1 MDTYQRAGRKTRY
14 FMAHTETGRKQLST
28 GTSSKVTAGAIA
40 ATWYELAQEHRAW
53 ELLAMVLSGA
63 VSIGRLYDAWV
74 ASGRN
79 VIETRRLLADADVT
93 IVVEDWI
100 AIHRREVKR
109 DSADHALVHV
119 RHFFPS
125 GKPVLA
131 STVTTEWLVRR
142 LGAYAGK
149 RNTIRKVHSSVSGFL
164 QYCTNVKALFALN
177 PMMRVARP
185 RVETSPTRFYDID
198 VVERIVGAQPS
209 VERRAVFALLYGT
222 GIEVSVAIALTR
234 SDLDVLTKQIRAA
247 GTKAH
252 TRDRMCLVAEWAWP
266 ILWEHARHALPAA
279 SLFPTYWSRH
289 TVSDWHR
296 QTVGNG
302 TKDRHGAV
310 ATPGL
315 NLRDRHPLHCARDHW
330 AVRALRVGTPIA
342 VVQAQLGHGSPMLT
356 LSKYG
361 RFMPSAADRKHWEA
375 AATEYD
381 QQRRASK

>member
-28 GTSSKVTAGAIA
+28 GTANKKMASAIA

-53 ELLAMVLSGA
+53 ELLSMVLSGA
-63 VSIGRLYDAWV
+63 VTIGRLYDAWI

-93 IVVEDWI
+93 AIVEEWI
-100 AIHRREVKR
+100 AIHRRGVKR

-119 RHFFPS
+119 RHFFT
-125 GKPVLA
+125 GGTPVLA
-131 STVTTEWLVRR
+131 SAVTTEWLVRR

-149 RNTIRKVHSSVSGFL
+149 RNTIRKVHSSVSGSL
-164 QYCTNVKALFALN
+164 DYCTTVKGLFAAN
-177 PMMRVARP
+177 PMLRVSRP
-185 RVETSPTRFYDID
+185 KVEPSPIRFYDTD
-198 VVERIVGAQPS
+198 VVERIVAAQPT
-209 VERRAVFALLYGT
+209 VERRALLALLYGT
-222 GIEVSVAIALTR
+222 GIEVSVALALTR
-234 SDLDVLTKQIRAA
+234 SDMDVPTKQIRAA

-252 TRDRMCLVAEWAWP
+252 TRDRMCLVTEWAWP
-266 ILWEHARHALPAA
+266 IVWEHARHVLPAA
-279 SLFPTYWSRH
+279 SLFPTHWSRH

-302 TKDRHGAV
+302 TKDRHGLVAV
-310 ATPGL
+310 HGL
-315 NLRDRHPLHCARDHW
+315 NLRDRHPLHCARDHY
-330 AVRALRVGTPIA
+330 AVRALRAGTPIA

-361 RFMPSAADRKHWEA
+361 RFMPSAADRQHWEA

-381 QQRRASK
+381 HQRRATK